1 MCGCIITVRSH
12 PPTQTIQYSRTH
24 TYSAHTQ
31 YLCLPHTHMQYLC
44 HTHTHTHTHTHAY
57 RIAGNTS
64 TQSSF
69 QVTPLC
75 SDGYYFNGT
84 FCLARCGVWEQYS
97 PPVAKAV
104 VVTEL
109 LAATFGS
116 ATELVLIAL
125 FIHQRKRMLA
135 RMCVRVHACVYIQA
149 RSVFV
154 PMLLLCT
161 LVFMYM
167 CKLECV
173 MCVCV

>member
-1 MCGCIITVRSH
+1 MVAFSQLDHTH
-12 PPTQTIQYSRTH
+12 PHKLYNIHTH
-24 TYSAHTQ
+24 THIQLTHTIFMS
-31 YLCLPHTHMQYLC
+31 PTHTHAIFMS

-57 RIAGNTS
+57 HIAGNTL

-125 FIHQRKRMLA
+125 FIHQRKRM
-135 RMCVRVHACVYIQA
+135 
-149 RSVFV
+149 
-154 PMLLLCT
+154 
-161 LVFMYM
+161 
-167 CKLECV
+167 
-173 MCVCV
+173 